1 MSQRDISAQN
11 RQCTHSFIL
20 TCFKAAISKHAL
32 HDRWLP
38 ADQLRLY
45 MLQKYSIEDAAQF
58 NLASMIR
65 VVNKGVLPLMR
76 SAPNILEIQGGQQV
90 QVYRHSFQNRKHR
103 YFFFVTTKLKFFPAL
118 PSQLKASSWEQ
129 DCVLTRLLAGSQSKP
144 LSTKI
149 SEQEII
155 VMDDAINNGNGDGL
169 ERPKKRKRG
178 GSNES
183 EPIIISPAEHHQMKT
198 DADVWWHSGDA
209 RKLFAPTNVYGNGA
223 DVRKIVLERIGIM
236 EDVNNHWDN

>member
-1 MSQRDISAQN
+1 M
-11 RQCTHSFIL
+11 
-20 TCFKAAISKHAL
+20 
-32 HDRWLP
+32 
-38 ADQLRLY
+38 
-45 MLQKYSIEDAAQF
+45 
-58 NLASMIR
+58 
-65 VVNKGVLPLMR
+65 LPLMS

-103 YFFFVTTKLKFFPAL
+103 YFFFVTTKLKFVPAL

-198 DADVWWHSGDA
+198 DADVRMVAFWRCLKVICSNKCIWEWCRCPENCS
-209 RKLFAPTNVYGNGA
+209 
-223 DVRKIVLERIGIM
+223 
-236 EDVNNHWDN
+236 

>member
-1 MSQRDISAQN
+1 
-11 RQCTHSFIL
+11 
-20 TCFKAAISKHAL
+20 
-32 HDRWLP
+32 
-38 ADQLRLY
+38 
-45 MLQKYSIEDAAQF
+45 
-58 NLASMIR
+58 
-65 VVNKGVLPLMR
+65 
-76 SAPNILEIQGGQQV
+76 
-90 QVYRHSFQNRKHR
+90 
-103 YFFFVTTKLKFFPAL
+103 
-118 PSQLKASSWEQ
+118 LKASSWEQ

-209 RKLFAPTNVYGNGA
+209 RKLFAPTNLFAGNGA
-223 DVRKIVLERIGIM
+223 GFQKIVLERIGIM
-236 EDVNNHWDN
+236 EDANSNHWDNWRKVVYGGDSNNACSCSDIFTICFRSLYLAHDAMKNILENVIEHIASQLTWKQSLINAIHHMNDAHGN

>member
-1 MSQRDISAQN
+1 MSQRDISAHGK
-11 RQCTHSFIL
+11 QCTHPFIL
-20 TCFKAAISKHAL
+20 TCFKAAISEHAL

-58 NLASMIR
+58 NLALMIR
-65 VVNKGVLPLMR
+65 VVNKVLPLMS
-76 SAPNILEIQGGQQV
+76 SAPNMLILEIQGGQQV
-90 QVYRHSFQNRKHR
+90 QVYRHSFQNRKRR
-103 YFFFVTTKLKFFPAL
+103 YFFFVTTKLKFVPVL

-155 VMDDAINNGNGDGL
+155 VMDDAINNSNGDGL
-169 ERPKKRKRG
+169 ERPKKAKEGR
-178 GSNES
+178 E
-183 EPIIISPAEHHQMKT
+183 Q
-198 DADVWWHSGDA
+198 
-209 RKLFAPTNVYGNGA
+209 
-223 DVRKIVLERIGIM
+223 
-236 EDVNNHWDN
+236 

>member
-1 MSQRDISAQN
+1 MHTESK
-11 RQCTHSFIL
+11 QCTHPFIL

-45 MLQKYSIEDAAQF
+45 MLQKYSIEDKARF

-65 VVNKGVLPLMR
+65 VVNKVLPLMS

-90 QVYRHSFQNRKHR
+90 QVYRHSFQNRKCR
-103 YFFFVTTKLKFFPAL
+103 YFFFVTSKLKFVPVL

-144 LSTKI
+144 LSIKS

-155 VMDDAINNGNGDGL
+155 IINDAVNNGNGNGL
-169 ERPKKRKRG
+169 
-178 GSNES
+178 
-183 EPIIISPAEHHQMKT
+183 
-198 DADVWWHSGDA
+198 
-209 RKLFAPTNVYGNGA
+209 
-223 DVRKIVLERIGIM
+223 LE
-236 EDVNNHWDN
+236 

>member
-1 MSQRDISAQN
+1 MHTASK
-11 RQCTHSFIL
+11 QCTHPFIL
-20 TCFKAAISKHAL
+20 TCFKAAISEHAL

-58 NLASMIR
+58 NLASMIKR
-65 VVNKGVLPLMR
+65 VVNKVLPLMS
-76 SAPNILEIQGGQQV
+76 SAPNMLILEIQGGQQV
-90 QVYRHSFQNRKHR
+90 QVYRHSFQTRKRR
-103 YFFFVTTKLKFFPAL
+103 YFFFVTTKLKFVPVL

-155 VMDDAINNGNGDGL
+155 VMDDAINNGNGDEL
-169 ERPKKRKRG
+169 QLP
-178 GSNES
+178 
-183 EPIIISPAEHHQMKT
+183 
-198 DADVWWHSGDA
+198 
-209 RKLFAPTNVYGNGA
+209 
-223 DVRKIVLERIGIM
+223 
-236 EDVNNHWDN
+236 

>member
-1 MSQRDISAQN
+1 MSE
-11 RQCTHSFIL
+11 
-20 TCFKAAISKHAL
+20 HAL
-32 HDRWLP
+32 HDCWLP

-58 NLASMIR
+58 RLASMIR
-65 VVNKGVLPLMR
+65 VVNKVLPLMS

-90 QVYRHSFQNRKHR
+90 QVYRHSFQNRKCS
-103 YFFFVTTKLKFFPAL
+103 YFFFVTTKLKFVPAL

-178 GSNES
+178 RSNES

-198 DADVWWHSGDA
+198 DADVRMVAFWRCLKVICSNKCIWEWCRCPENCS
-209 RKLFAPTNVYGNGA
+209 
-223 DVRKIVLERIGIM
+223 
-236 EDVNNHWDN
+236 

>member
-1 MSQRDISAQN
+1 MHTESK
-11 RQCTHSFIL
+11 QCTHPFIL
-20 TCFKAAISKHAL
+20 TCFKAAIRKHAL

-65 VVNKGVLPLMR
+65 VVNKVLPLMS

-90 QVYRHSFQNRKHR
+90 QVYRHSFQNRKRR
-103 YFFFVTTKLKFFPAL
+103 YFFFVTTKLKFVPVL

-169 ERPKKRKRG
+169 ERPKKAKEGR
-178 GSNES
+178 E
-183 EPIIISPAEHHQMKT
+183 Q
-198 DADVWWHSGDA
+198 
-209 RKLFAPTNVYGNGA
+209 
-223 DVRKIVLERIGIM
+223 
-236 EDVNNHWDN
+236 